1 MNRVIYYIV
10 IGICCI
16 IPIAFA
22 ALLGYSKVALLNQRA
37 PTTQLKKGMNWTAQV
52 ALVVTFITIGYM
64 VDAIVRIFRA
74 VKSNR
79 LLIMDESY
87 MLLHIVFFSIY
98 IVNLL
103 VLDALFLKNRENT
116 SLTPGRAFEITG
128 FAIVLTGF
136 FS

>member
-1 MNRVIYYIV
+1 M
-10 IGICCI
+10 
-16 IPIAFA
+16 
-22 ALLGYSKVALLNQRA
+22 
-37 PTTQLKKGMNWTAQV
+37 
-52 ALVVTFITIGYM
+52 VTFITIGYM

-103 VLDALFLKNRENT
+103 VLDALFLKNRDNT

>member
-1 MNRVIYYIV
+1 M
-10 IGICCI
+10 
-16 IPIAFA
+16 
-22 ALLGYSKVALLNQRA
+22 
-37 PTTQLKKGMNWTAQV
+37 
-52 ALVVTFITIGYM
+52 VTFITIGYM

>member
-1 MNRVIYYIV
+1 
-10 IGICCI
+10 
-16 IPIAFA
+16 
-22 ALLGYSKVALLNQRA
+22 
-37 PTTQLKKGMNWTAQV
+37 
-52 ALVVTFITIGYM
+52 M

-103 VLDALFLKNRENT
+103 VLDALFLKNRDNT